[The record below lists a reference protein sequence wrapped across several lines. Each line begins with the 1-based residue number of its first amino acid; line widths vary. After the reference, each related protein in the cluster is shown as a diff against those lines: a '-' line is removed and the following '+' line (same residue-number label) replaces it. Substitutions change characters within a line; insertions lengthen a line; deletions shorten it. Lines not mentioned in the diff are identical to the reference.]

1 MAKIASSLKNMVI
14 VLFVI
19 AFVSG
24 LLLAYVQKI
33 TLDPIAK
40 VKQQKQIDAI
50 AVVVPAF
57 DNNPLETAQ
66 EVMIPEYQGEK
77 MMVYTAINQGDT
89 VGYAILSS
97 TNSGFGGKVEVMI
110 GFKPDGTIYNTAVT
124 AHQETPGLGDKMTA
138 DKFRSQFIGFN
149 CDTQKARVKKD
160 GGDVDALTAA
170 TISSR
175 AFCSTVNKAF
185 KLFCNL
191 TSKKAKTDVDAKTF
205 ATKTEANMNM
215 NK

>member
-24 LLLAYVQKI
+24 LSLAYVQKI

-40 VKQQKQIDAI
+40 AKQQKQIDAI

-66 EVMIPEYQGEK
+66 EVVSPRYQGEK
-77 MMVYTAINQGDT
+77 MMVYTALNQGDT

-97 TNSGFGGKVEVMI
+97 TNSGFGGNVEVMV
-110 GFKPDGTIYNTAVT
+110 GFKPDGTIYNTAVV

-149 CDTQKARVKKD
+149 CETQKARVKKD

-175 AFCSTVNKAF
+175 AFCSTIRHAYKVFCSLTGKKVKSNVDAESSATQTVTEVNK
-185 KLFCNL
+185 
-191 TSKKAKTDVDAKTF
+191 
-205 ATKTEANMNM
+205 
-215 NK
+215 